1 VAVQHKAHEDLRVE
15 IAPDRERVTVRAGG
29 EIDLSTAPAI
39 EGPLLELLDRGFKQV
54 VLDLQ
59 GVRFMDSSG
68 IRVLINAHQHAEA
81 LGASLSILVGTS
93 RIRQTLELSGA
104 IEYLG
109 VS

>member
-1 VAVQHKAHEDLRVE
+1 VK
-15 IAPDRERVTVRAGG
+15 
-29 EIDLSTAPAI
+29 
-39 EGPLLELLDRGFKQV
+39 
-54 VLDLQ
+54 
-59 GVRFMDSSG
+59 FMDSSG
-68 IRVLINAHQHAEA
+68 IRVLITTHQHAEA